1 LIFDG
6 KLAHFARVGQSRLN
20 SPSGL
25 FLFDDIEEIIGFVK

>member
-1 LIFDG
+1 LIFVG
-6 KLAHFARVGQSRLN
+6 ELAHFARVGQPRLD